1 MMYPRGKMTDIR
13 DIVGAA
19 VAGCGG
25 NQAALAVELGVT
37 GATVSRWMS
46 GQSIP
51 DEGSCL
57 RLAKITGHV
66 AAEVFRLAGR
76 DPSVLPTEREFMAD
90 AELAGRLR
98 QWARR
103 IGVLSAPERTVALS
117 LLDDVVKSVCQRLG
131 EGELSQSARFAS
143 AGPGQP
149 EPDSMTRTRPLKRRP

>member
-1 MMYPRGKMTDIR
+1 MTDIR
-13 DIVGAA
+13 GIIETA

-25 NQAALAVELGVT
+25 SQAALALELGVT

-76 DPSVLPTEREFMAD
+76 DPSVLPSEREFMAD

-103 IGVLSAPERTVALS
+103 IGALSAAERTIVLSV
-117 LLDDVVKSVCQRLG
+117 LDDMVKSLCQRVG
-131 EGELSQSARFAS
+131 EGEPSQSSELTPASPRPAAR
-143 AGPGQP
+143 
-149 EPDSMTRTRPLKRRP
+149 DSRTATLPLKRRS